1 MMVSWHFSQF
11 QESVG
16 VESLQLTYSL
26 ISIPKAELSSLYV
39 VTKNTR
45 YLSSVEREEERE
57 RERKRE
63 KEGRGREEGKGG
75 RERERKRE
83 REERERER
91 REKINAAQC
100 RLSLVVPLWKVS

>member
-57 RERKRE
+57 RERERE
-63 KEGRGREEGKGG
+63 KEGRGREEGKG
-75 RERERKRE
+75 RERKRE